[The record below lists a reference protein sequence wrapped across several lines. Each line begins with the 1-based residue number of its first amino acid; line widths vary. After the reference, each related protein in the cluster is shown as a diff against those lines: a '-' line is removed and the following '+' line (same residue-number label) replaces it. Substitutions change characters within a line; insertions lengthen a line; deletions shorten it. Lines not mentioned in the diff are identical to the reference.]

1 MVNGVV
7 YQPKS
12 DESGQTEAAPADL
25 GAPNV
30 NPGLAAAAPADV
42 DPEVFATSGFSPLKQ
57 QQSSILQNTRVIIT
71 NQRRNLRLQKEINV
85 DNKKLLNRLMYTP
98 SSYPKTKW
106 EKHAKEYF
114 WNKELL

>member
-12 DESGQTEAAPADL
+12 DESGQTEAAPEDL

-30 NPGLAAAAPADV
+30 NPSLAAASQANANQ
-42 DPEVFATSGFSPLKQ
+42 EVFATSDYSPLKH
-57 QQSSILQNTRVIIT
+57 QQSSILQDTRVIIT

-85 DNKKLLNRLMYTP
+85 ENKKLLSRLMYTP
-98 SSYPKTKW
+98 SSFPKTKW
-106 EKHAKEYF
+106 EKHAKGYF